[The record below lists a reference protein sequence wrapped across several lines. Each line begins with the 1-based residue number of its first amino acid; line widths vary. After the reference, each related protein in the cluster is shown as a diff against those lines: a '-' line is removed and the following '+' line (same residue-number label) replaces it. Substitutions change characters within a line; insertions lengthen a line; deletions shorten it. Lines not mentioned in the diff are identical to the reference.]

1 MATEPN
7 VVAPPAAPP
16 ATATDLR
23 LVTVRSEWRAALRV
37 VVRHRLALA
46 GLLFLVAIHLVAV
59 FAPALAPADPETIT
73 LVRKFERPS
82 GAHLLGTDELGRDV
96 LSRLIFG
103 AQVSLLVG
111 TLSGLISVLVGTLA
125 GAVAGF
131 RGGFVDSL
139 IMRLTD
145 GMLTI
150 PTFFLVL
157 ITVAVFGSSLRDI
170 ILVIALTSWMVVAR
184 VVRSEVLRAK
194 GMDYVTAARTLGV
207 APARLLFRHVLPS
220 AMPSIIVSTTLGVAN
235 AILTESALSYLGLG
249 VQPPTPTWGNMLG
262 NAQSYIFNRPELAVY
277 PGILIFLTVLA
288 YNFFGDGLH
297 DALDPRYRH
306 RLT

>member
-7 VVAPPAAPP
+7 ALATAAATAP
-16 ATATDLR
+16 ATALR
-23 LVTVRSEWRAALRV
+23 AVTVRSEWRAALRV
-37 VVRHRLALA
+37 IAHNRLALA
-46 GLLFLVAIHLVAV
+46 AVLFLAAIHLIALA
-59 FAPALAPADPETIT
+59 APALAPANPEAIS
-73 LVRKFERPS
+73 LVDKFARPG
-82 GAHLLGTDELGRDV
+82 GAHLLGADELGRDV
-96 LSRLIFG
+96 LTRLIYG
-103 AQVSLLVG
+103 ARASLLVG

-125 GAVAGF
+125 GAIAGF
-131 RGGFVDSL
+131 RGGFVESL

-145 GMLTI
+145 GMLAI

-157 ITVAVFGSSLRDI
+157 ITVSVFGSSLRDI
-170 ILVIALTSWMVVAR
+170 ILVIAFTSWMVVAR

-194 GMDYVTAARTLGV
+194 QMDYVTAARTTGV
-207 APARLLFRHVLPS
+207 APVRLLFRHILPS

-277 PGILIFLTVLA
+277 PGVLIFLTVLA

-306 RLT
+306 RGT